1 MAQWKV
7 RSKFTSTLDNETW
20 TVDSWKQKHFVDAL
34 GSTHNDARRALGTD
48 NNLYGS
54 STAEWELIDN
64 VMHCNQFFASEAAYH
79 DLGARVAQYLSD
91 NGLTYPFTREII
103 TQSEVADA

>member
-7 RSKFTSTLDNETW
+7 RSKFVSKLDNETW
-20 TVDSWKQKHFVDAL
+20 SVDSWKQKHFVDAL
-34 GSTHNDARRALGTD
+34 GADHNNARRALGTD

-64 VMHCNQFFASEAAYH
+64 VMHCNQYFASEGAYH
-79 DLGARVAQYLSD
+79 DLGTRVSTYMSD
-91 NGLTYPFTREII
+91 NSLSYPFTREII
-103 TQSEVADA
+103 TQGEVADA